1 MLYDIEEV
9 RKMDYN
15 KESLNKLVEEIVGAK
30 DISLMEIP
38 CVDLYM
44 DQVTTFF
51 NDKFASLKRNEED
64 KILTKTMINNYT
76 KGKVLMPAKNKKY
89 TNEHMILLTLI
100 YNLKQTISISDIN
113 IVFDS
118 IINTKAPKDISLS
131 LEDLYNNFLDIKEV
145 QNQEFVCDIN
155 KDTEFIK
162 GKIKEMGREEG
173 ELIELILM
181 ILLLINKA
189 NTQKRMAE
197 KLIDNFLNKK

>member
-1 MLYDIEEV
+1 ME
-9 RKMDYN
+9 YN
-15 KESLNKLVEEIVGAK
+15 KESLDKLVEEIIGTK
-30 DISLMEIP
+30 DITLMEIP

-51 NDKFASLKRNEED
+51 NEKLEGLKRNEED

-89 TNEHMILLTLI
+89 TNEHMILLMLI
-100 YNLKQTISISDIN
+100 YNLKQTISINDIN
-113 IVFDS
+113 IIFDS
-118 IINTKAPKDISLS
+118 IIDIKAPKGTNLS
-131 LEDLYNNFLDIKEV
+131 LENLYNNFLDIKEV
-145 QNQEFVCDIN
+145 QNQNFVCDIE
-155 KDTEFIK
+155 KDSEFIK
-162 GKIKEMGREEG
+162 GRIKEMGKKDG

-189 NTQKRMAE
+189 NMQKRMAE

>member
-1 MLYDIEEV
+1 VNYNIET
-9 RKMDYN
+9 
-15 KESLNKLVEEIVGAK
+15 LNKLVEEIIGSK
-30 DISLMEIP
+30 DISIMEIP

-51 NDKFASLKRNEED
+51 NEKLGSLKRNEED

-89 TNEHMILLTLI
+89 TNEHIILLTLI

-113 IVFDS
+113 TILDP
-118 IINTKAPKDISLS
+118 IIDVKAPKSITIQ

-145 QNQEFVCDIN
+145 QNKEFARDIN
-155 KDTEFIK
+155 KDSEFIK
-162 GKIKEMGREEG
+162 EKIKEMGKENG

-181 ILLLINKA
+181 VLLLINKA
-189 NTQKRMAE
+189 NMQKRMAE
-197 KLIDNFLNKK
+197 KLIDNFLKKE

>member
-1 MLYDIEEV
+1 MN
-9 RKMDYN
+9 YN
-15 KESLNKLVEEIVGAK
+15 KESLDKLVAEIIEAK
-30 DISLMEIP
+30 DVSLMEIP

-51 NDKFASLKRNEED
+51 NEKLASLKRNEED

-113 IVFDS
+113 TIFNSIVDVKTS
-118 IINTKAPKDISLS
+118 KDTSLS
-131 LEDLYNNFLDIKEV
+131 LEDLYNNFLDIKED
-145 QNQEFVCDIN
+145 QNQEFAVDVD
-155 KDTEFIK
+155 KYSEFIK
-162 GKIKEMGREEG
+162 VKIKKMGKEDG

-181 ILLLINKA
+181 VLLLINKA
-189 NTQKRMAE
+189 NMQKRMAE
-197 KLIDNFLNKK
+197 KLIDNFLKII

>member
-1 MLYDIEEV
+1 
-9 RKMDYN
+9 MDYT
-15 KESLNKLVEEIVGAK
+15 KETLDGLVKEIIGAK
-30 DISLMEIP
+30 DVSLMEIP

-51 NDKFASLKRNEED
+51 DEKLSSLKRNDED

-76 KGKVLMPAKNKKY
+76 KGKILIPAKNKKY

-113 IVFDS
+113 TIFNS
-118 IINTKAPKDISLS
+118 IIDVKTSKDTSMS

-145 QNQEFVCDIN
+145 QNQEFVLDVD
-155 KDTEFIK
+155 KYSEYIK
-162 GKIKEMGREEG
+162 VKIKKMGKEDG

-181 ILLLINKA
+181 VLLLINKA
-189 NTQKRMAE
+189 NMQKRMAE
-197 KLIDNFLNKK
+197 KLIDNFFKTI

>member
-1 MLYDIEEV
+1 
-9 RKMDYN
+9 
-15 KESLNKLVEEIVGAK
+15 
-30 DISLMEIP
+30 
-38 CVDLYM
+38 
-44 DQVTTFF
+44 
-51 NDKFASLKRNEED
+51 
-64 KILTKTMINNYT
+64 MINNYT

-100 YNLKQTISISDIN
+100 HNLKQTISLSDIN
-113 IVFDS
+113 VVFDS
-118 IINTKAPKDISLS
+118 IIDTKAPKGISLS

-145 QNQEFVCDIN
+145 QNQEFARDIN

-197 KLIDNFLNKK
+197 KLIDNFLNNK

>member
-1 MLYDIEEV
+1 
-9 RKMDYN
+9 MDYN
-15 KESLNKLVEEIVGAK
+15 KESLNKLVEEIISAK
-30 DISLMEIP
+30 DISLTEIP

-51 NDKFASLKRNEED
+51 NEKLGNLKRNEED

-100 YNLKQTISISDIN
+100 YNLKQTISINDIN
-113 IVFDS
+113 TIFDP
-118 IINTKAPKDISLS
+118 IMDIKAPKGTSLS

-145 QNQEFVCDIN
+145 QNQEFTRDID

-162 GKIKEMGREEG
+162 EKLKEMGKEDG

-189 NTQKRMAE
+189 NMQKRMAE
-197 KLIDNFLNKK
+197 KLIDNFLKKK

>member
-1 MLYDIEEV
+1 MN
-9 RKMDYN
+9 YN
-15 KESLNKLVEEIVGAK
+15 SENLNRLVEEIISTK
-30 DISLMEIP
+30 DISLTEIP

-51 NDKFASLKRNEED
+51 NEKLGSLKRNEED

-76 KGKVLMPAKNKKY
+76 KGKILMPAKNKKY

-113 IVFDS
+113 TIFDS
-118 IINTKAPKDISLS
+118 IIDIKAPKG
-131 LEDLYNNFLDIKEV
+131 LEDLYNNFLDIKEG
-145 QNQEFVCDIN
+145 QNREFALDIA

-162 GKIKEMGREEG
+162 GKIKEMGKEDG

-181 ILLLINKA
+181 VLLLINKA
-189 NTQKRMAE
+189 NMQKRMAE
-197 KLIDNFLNKK
+197 KLIDDFLKKK

>member
-1 MLYDIEEV
+1 MN
-9 RKMDYN
+9 YN
-15 KESLNKLVEEIVGAK
+15 KESLNKLVEEIIGAK
-30 DISLMEIP
+30 DISIVEIP

-51 NDKFASLKRNEED
+51 NEKLGSLKRNEED

-89 TNEHMILLTLI
+89 TTEHIILLTLI
-100 YNLKQTISISDIN
+100 YNMKQTISINDIN
-113 IVFDS
+113 TIFDPL
-118 IINTKAPKDISLS
+118 IDLKAPTSIRIP

-145 QNQEFVCDIN
+145 QNKEFARDIN

-162 GKIKEMGREEG
+162 EKINEMGKEDG

-181 ILLLINKA
+181 LLLLINKA
-189 NTQKRMAE
+189 NMQKRMAE
-197 KLIDNFLNKK
+197 KLIDNFLKKE

>member
-1 MLYDIEEV
+1 
-9 RKMDYN
+9 MDYN
-15 KESLNKLVEEIVGAK
+15 KESLDKLVEEIIGTK
-30 DISLMEIP
+30 DITLMEIP

-51 NDKFASLKRNEED
+51 NEKLGSLKRNDED

-89 TNEHMILLTLI
+89 TNDHMILLMLI
-100 YNLKQTISISDIN
+100 YDLKQTISISDIN
-113 IVFDS
+113 TIFDS
-118 IINTKAPKDISLS
+118 IIDIKAPKGTSTS
-131 LEDLYNNFLDIKEV
+131 LENLYNNFLDIKEV
-145 QNQEFVCDIN
+145 QNQNFVSDIG

-162 GKIKEMGREEG
+162 GRIKEMGKKDG

-181 ILLLINKA
+181 VLLLINKA
-189 NTQKRMAE
+189 NMQKRMAE

>member
-1 MLYDIEEV
+1 
-9 RKMDYN
+9 MDYN
-15 KESLNKLVEEIVGAK
+15 KESLNKLVEEIVSAK

-51 NDKFASLKRNEED
+51 NEKFESLKRNEED

-100 YNLKQTISISDIN
+100 YNLKQTISINDIN
-113 IVFDS
+113 IIFDS
-118 IINTKAPKDISLS
+118 IIDTKAPKGISLS

-145 QNQEFVCDIN
+145 QNQEFTRDIN

-181 ILLLINKA
+181 ILLLINNA

-197 KLIDNFLNKK
+197 KLIDNFLNKKQ

>member
-1 MLYDIEEV
+1 
-9 RKMDYN
+9 MDYN
-15 KESLNKLVEEIVGAK
+15 KESLNKLVKEIVSAK

-51 NDKFASLKRNEED
+51 NEKFESLKRNEED

-100 YNLKQTISISDIN
+100 YNLKQTISINDIN
-113 IVFDS
+113 LVFDS
-118 IINTKAPKDISLS
+118 IIDTKAPKVISLS
-131 LEDLYNNFLDIKEV
+131 LEDLYNNFLDIKKV
-145 QNQEFVCDIN
+145 QNQEFERDIN

-197 KLIDNFLNKK
+197 KLIDNFLNIK

>member
-1 MLYDIEEV
+1 
-9 RKMDYN
+9 MDYN
-15 KESLNKLVEEIVGAK
+15 KESLNKLVKEIVSAK

-51 NDKFASLKRNEED
+51 NEKFESLKRNEED

-100 YNLKQTISISDIN
+100 YNLKQTISINDIN
-113 IVFDS
+113 LVFDS
-118 IINTKAPKDISLS
+118 IIDTKAPKGMSLS
-131 LEDLYNNFLDIKEV
+131 LEDLYNNFLDIKKV
-145 QNQEFVCDIN
+145 QNQEFERDIN

-197 KLIDNFLNKK
+197 KLIDNFLNIK

>member
-1 MLYDIEEV
+1 
-9 RKMDYN
+9 MDYN
-15 KESLNKLVEEIVGAK
+15 KESLNKLVKEIVSSK
-30 DISLMEIP
+30 DISLIEIP

-51 NDKFASLKRNEED
+51 NEKFESLKRNEED

-100 YNLKQTISISDIN
+100 YNLKQTISINDIN
-113 IVFDS
+113 LVFDS
-118 IINTKAPKDISLS
+118 IIDTKAPKGMSLS
-131 LEDLYNNFLDIKEV
+131 LEDLYNNFLDIKKV
-145 QNQEFVCDIN
+145 QNQEFERDIN

-197 KLIDNFLNKK
+197 KLIDNFLNIK

>member
-1 MLYDIEEV
+1 
-9 RKMDYN
+9 MDYN
-15 KESLNKLVEEIVGAK
+15 KESLNKLVKEIVSAK

-51 NDKFASLKRNEED
+51 NEKFESLKRNEED

-100 YNLKQTISISDIN
+100 YNLKQTISINDIN
-113 IVFDS
+113 LVFDS
-118 IINTKAPKDISLS
+118 IIDTKAPKGISLS
-131 LEDLYNNFLDIKEV
+131 LEDLYNNFLDIKKV
-145 QNQEFVCDIN
+145 QNQEFERDIN

-197 KLIDNFLNKK
+197 KLIDNFLNIK

>member
-1 MLYDIEEV
+1 
-9 RKMDYN
+9 MDYN
-15 KESLNKLVEEIVGAK
+15 KESLNKLVEEIIGTK
-30 DISLMEIP
+30 DVSLTEIP

-51 NDKFASLKRNEED
+51 NEKLGSLKRNDED

-100 YNLKQTISISDIN
+100 YNLKQAISLNDIN
-113 IVFDS
+113 TIFKS
-118 IINTKAPKDISLS
+118 IIDVKDTKGTSVS

-145 QNQEFVCDIN
+145 QNQDFAIDID
-155 KDTEFIK
+155 KDSEFIK
-162 GKIKEMGREEG
+162 GKIKKMGKEDE

-181 ILLLINKA
+181 VLLLINKS
-189 NTQKRMAE
+189 NMQKRLAE
-197 KLIDNFLNKK
+197 KLIDNFINKA

>member
-1 MLYDIEEV
+1 
-9 RKMDYN
+9 MDYN
-15 KESLNKLVEEIVGAK
+15 KESLNELIEEIIGTK
-30 DISLMEIP
+30 DIKLMEIP

-51 NDKFASLKRNEED
+51 NEKLGSLKRNAED

-100 YNLKQTISISDIN
+100 YNLKQTISINDIN
-113 IVFDS
+113 TIFDP
-118 IINTKAPKDISLS
+118 IIDIKAPQSISIPLK
-131 LEDLYNNFLDIKEV
+131 DLYNNFLAIKEV
-145 QNQEFVCDIN
+145 QNQEFAGDIE

-162 GKIKEMGREEG
+162 ERIKEMGKKDG

-189 NTQKRMAE
+189 NMQKRMAE
-197 KLIDNFLNKK
+197 KLIDNFLKKE

>member
-1 MLYDIEEV
+1 
-9 RKMDYN
+9 MDYN
-15 KESLNKLVEEIVGAK
+15 KESLNKLVEEIIGTK

-51 NDKFASLKRNEED
+51 NEKLGSLKRNEED

-100 YNLKQTISISDIN
+100 YNLKQTISINDIN
-113 IVFDS
+113 TIFDS
-118 IINTKAPKDISLS
+118 IIDIKAPKGTSLS

-145 QNQEFVCDIN
+145 QNKDFVSDID

-162 GKIKEMGREEG
+162 GKIKEMGKEDG

-181 ILLLINKA
+181 VLLLINKA
-189 NTQKRMAE
+189 NMQKRMAE
-197 KLIDNFLNKK
+197 KLIDNFLK

>member
-1 MLYDIEEV
+1 
-9 RKMDYN
+9 MDYN
-15 KESLNKLVEEIVGAK
+15 KESLNKLVKEIVSSK
-30 DISLMEIP
+30 DISLIEIP

-51 NDKFASLKRNEED
+51 NEKFESLKRNEED

-100 YNLKQTISISDIN
+100 YNLKQTISINDIN
-113 IVFDS
+113 LVFDS
-118 IINTKAPKDISLS
+118 IIDTKAPKGISLS
-131 LEDLYNNFLDIKEV
+131 LEDLYNNFLDIKKV
-145 QNQEFVCDIN
+145 QNQEFERDIN

-181 ILLLINKA
+181 ILLLINNA

-197 KLIDNFLNKK
+197 KLIDNFLNTK

>member
-1 MLYDIEEV
+1 MN
-9 RKMDYN
+9 YN
-15 KESLNKLVEEIVGAK
+15 KETLNKLVDEIIGSK
-30 DISLMEIP
+30 DISIMEIP

-51 NDKFASLKRNEED
+51 NEKLGSLKRNEED

-89 TNEHMILLTLI
+89 TNEHIILLTLI

-113 IVFDS
+113 TIFDP
-118 IINTKAPKDISLS
+118 IIDIKAPKSITIP

-145 QNQEFVCDIN
+145 QNKVFARDIN
-155 KDTEFIK
+155 KDNEFIK
-162 GKIKEMGREEG
+162 DKIKEMGKEDG

-181 ILLLINKA
+181 VLLLINKA
-189 NTQKRMAE
+189 NMQKRMAE
-197 KLIDNFLNKK
+197 KLIDNFLRKE